1 MFESIA
7 LGIVSILESMDSTI
21 VTGLFVLVMAGLF
34 VGALAAIVRRRAVAF
49 YQSAPTLLTTIG
61 ILGTFLG
68 IAIGLLDFDSSR
80 IEYSIPLL
88 LDGLKLAFTTS
99 IIGILLSAA
108 LRLILSVRRDGR
120 SPDPQVSSETT
131 ADAQEPDPLVE
142 LLQQQGRLAEAQLVS
157 SQQIVDQMSL
167 LDERL
172 VDTLERHHREQ
183 IAAFSDFAT
192 QLSELGSRQLIAA
205 LESVIRDFNAQ
216 LGEQFGENF
225 RRLDGSVEKLL
236 VWQDQYKDHMDAL
249 GRQLDR
255 AIEGVAQSEASL
267 QALTQQALQISN
279 HIADQE
285 TTIQGLRR
293 ETLELESVLGSIAD
307 LRERAQE
314 AFPAIDTRLKT
325 MLESIEGAVLNALN
339 AQRRLGQL
347 AAEEP
352 RHRPEPH
359 LDLVGRARA

>member
-7 LGIVSILESMDSTI
+7 FGIVNTLERMDSTT
-21 VTGLFVLVMAGLF
+21 VTGLFTLVMASLF
-34 VGALAAIVRRRAVAF
+34 VAALAAIARRRAVAF
-49 YQSAPTLLTTIG
+49 YQSTPTLLTTIG

-88 LDGLKLAFTTS
+88 LNGLKLAFTTS
-99 IIGILLSAA
+99 IIGILLSAS
-108 LRLILSVRRDGR
+108 LRLILSLRRDDR
-120 SPDPQVSSETT
+120 AASQRNASENSETEVPN
-131 ADAQEPDPLVE
+131 QLLG
-142 LLQQQGRLAEAQLVS
+142 LLQQQSQLAEAQLIS
-157 SQQIVDQMSL
+157 SQQVVERIGL

-172 VDTLERHHREQ
+172 VETLERHHREQ
-183 IAAFSDFAT
+183 LAAFSDFAT

-205 LESVIRDFNAQ
+205 LESVIHDFNAN

-225 RRLDGSVEKLL
+225 RRLDGAVEKLL
-236 VWQDQYKDHMDAL
+236 IWQDQYKDHMDAL

-255 AIEGVAQSEASL
+255 ATEGVAQSESSL
-267 QALTQQALQISN
+267 QALTQQARQISS
-279 HIADQE
+279 HMADQE
-285 TTIQGLRR
+285 SAMQGLRR

-325 MLESIEGAVLNALN
+325 MLESIEGAVLTALN
-339 AQRRLGQL
+339 AQQRLNQL
-347 AAEEP
+347 SGEA
-352 RHRPEPH
+352 RHHTEPH

>member
-7 LGIVSILESMDSTI
+7 FGIVNTLERMDSTT
-21 VTGLFVLVMAGLF
+21 VTGLFTLVMAGLF
-34 VGALAAIVRRRAVAF
+34 VAALAAIARRRAVAF
-49 YQSAPTLLTTIG
+49 YQSTPTLLTTIG

-88 LDGLKLAFTTS
+88 LNGLKLAFTTS
-99 IIGILLSAA
+99 IIGILLSAS
-108 LRLILSVRRDGR
+108 LRLILSLRRDDR
-120 SPDPQVSSETT
+120 TASQQSAPADSETE
-131 ADAQEPDPLVE
+131 AEAPDQLLG
-142 LLQQQGRLAEAQLVS
+142 LLQQQSRLAEAQLIS
-157 SQQIVDQMSL
+157 SQQLVERMGL

-172 VDTLERHHREQ
+172 VETLERHHREQ
-183 IAAFSDFAT
+183 LAAFSDFAT

-205 LESVIRDFNAQ
+205 LESVIHDFNTN

-225 RRLDGSVEKLL
+225 RRLDGAVEKLL

-255 AIEGVAQSEASL
+255 ATEGVAQSESSL
-267 QALTQQALQISN
+267 QALTQQARQISS
-279 HIADQE
+279 HMADQE
-285 TTIQGLRR
+285 TAMQGLRR

-325 MLESIEGAVLNALN
+325 MLESIEGAVLTALN
-339 AQRRLGQL
+339 AQQRLNQL
-347 AAEEP
+347 SGEA
-352 RHRPEPH
+352 RHHTEPH